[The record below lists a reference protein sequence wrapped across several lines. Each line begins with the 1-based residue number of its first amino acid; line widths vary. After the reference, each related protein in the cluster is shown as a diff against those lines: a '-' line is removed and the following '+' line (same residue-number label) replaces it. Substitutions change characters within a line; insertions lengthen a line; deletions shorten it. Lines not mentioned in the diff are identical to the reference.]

1 MRARNATIVIALAA
15 LVGLLDAGL
24 LTWDHQAHRIDPTI
38 TSEVCGQGEGCD
50 IARFHPL
57 SEISLGSERPGLPIS
72 LLAIGAYLACLS
84 LAVRRWRFRQE
95 RDSPRLLLAI
105 ALGSALYSAFLA
117 FVSLMVQGTLCK
129 LCTVLYVVN
138 FILLVASVVGLGESM
153 SSWAAGFID
162 AVRSRA
168 AAAAAVPMIAT
179 LIGGY
184 ALYAPPVAE
193 AQAARVQALIDEAQ
207 NLPAQPILAI
217 DVSDRPSTGPAD
229 APVHAV
235 EFADFGCGHC
245 RMLFAQL
252 HHYMEAH
259 PGELRVT
266 FVNYPLNSDCNPAMG
281 KPYHAAGCMLGAASE
296 CAHAQ
301 GKWEA
306 LVPYLFERASSL
318 DSSSLLALAASVG
331 LDGNTFHACMNDP
344 ATLERV
350 KADAELGIKAGV
362 DGTPTFLLNGRRV
375 IGGRPQPVLEAMITA
390 IKEAK

>member
-1 MRARNATIVIALAA
+1 MKARNATIVIALAA
-15 LVGLLDAGL
+15 LIGLIDAGL

-38 TSEVCGQGEGCD
+38 ESSVCGHGEGCD

-84 LAVRRWRFRQE
+84 LAIRRWRFRQE
-95 RDSPRLLLAI
+95 RDGPRLLLAI
-105 ALGSALYSAFLA
+105 ALGSALYSFFLA
-117 FVSLMVQGTLCK
+117 FISLMIQGTLCK
-129 LCTVLYVVN
+129 LCSVLYAVN
-138 FILLVASVVGLGESM
+138 FVLLVASVIGLGESA
-153 SSWAAGFID
+153 SSWASGIVD
-162 AVRSRA
+162 SVISRA
-168 AAAAAVPMIAT
+168 GAAATVAMIAA

-207 NLPAQPILAI
+207 NLPAQPILAV
-217 DVSDRPSTGPAD
+217 DVSGRPSTGPAE
-229 APVHAV
+229 APVHVV

-245 RMLFAQL
+245 RMLFTQL
-252 HHYMEAH
+252 HQYMAAH
-259 PGELRVT
+259 PGEMRMT
-266 FVNYPLNSDCNPAMG
+266 FVNYPLNSDCNPAMS
-281 KPYHAAGCMLGAASE
+281 KPYHAAGCTLAAASE

-306 LVPYLFERASSL
+306 MVPHLFNRASEL
-318 DSSSLLALAASVG
+318 DSSGLLALAASLG
-331 LDGNTFHACMNDP
+331 LDGDAFHTCMNDP
-344 ATLERV
+344 ATAARV
-350 KADAELGIKAGV
+350 TADAELGVQVGV

-375 IGGRPQPVLEAMITA
+375 IGGRPLPVLEAMIAA